1 MPRPKK
7 EIKPQPK
14 AEPVIKVTEEII
26 EDNKN
31 QITIKVIPPKNEKGL
46 MPCRKCNSY
55 NLGQTYLNDI
65 HEDAMIFCHEKG
77 RADPKQYCIRPC
89 KDTQR
94 LSAAS
99 AGHDSTNRLA
109 GLLHSAFA
117 N

>member
-7 EIKPQPK
+7 EIKSQPK

-65 HEDAMIFCHEKG
+65 HEDAMIYCNDCGFMG
-77 RADPKQYCIRPC
+77 PFADGYEQ
-89 KDTQR
+89 
-94 LSAAS
+94 
-99 AGHDSTNRLA
+99 
-109 GLLHSAFA
+109 A
-117 N
+117 NELWNNLWE